1 MGGKRWIAISAA
13 VTLITLGVVGQAMA
27 YAPAASASPPS
38 APVNTTVTLSG
49 SGWISGEMIEIFFGG
64 DLQSVTANASGD
76 FSTPWTVPGFMPVGS
91 HPLEFT
97 GNMGSSFTTSFE
109 VINPPPTTTTTTT
122 TTTAPTTTTAAPST
136 TTTTQAATTTA
147 APTTTV
153 AATTTAATTDSP
165 ATTLVASV
173 GDSGDSPVLWVILGA
188 VLAAALMGA
197 FMWGRSSRKDA

>member
-1 MGGKRWIAISAA
+1 MGGKRWIAISAT

-27 YAPAASASPPS
+27 YAPLASANPPS
-38 APVNTTVTLSG
+38 APVNATVTLSG
-49 SGWISGEMIEIFFGG
+49 SGWMPGEMIEIFFGG
-64 DLQSVTANASGD
+64 DLQSVTANTSGD

-97 GNMGSSFTTSFE
+97 GNMGSSFTASFE
-109 VINPPPTTTTTTT
+109 VINPPPTTTTTTTT

-147 APTTTV
+147 APTTT

-165 ATTLVASV
+165 ATTLVAPV

-188 VLAAALMGA
+188 LLAAALMGA
-197 FMWGRSSRKDA
+197 FMWGRSLRKDA